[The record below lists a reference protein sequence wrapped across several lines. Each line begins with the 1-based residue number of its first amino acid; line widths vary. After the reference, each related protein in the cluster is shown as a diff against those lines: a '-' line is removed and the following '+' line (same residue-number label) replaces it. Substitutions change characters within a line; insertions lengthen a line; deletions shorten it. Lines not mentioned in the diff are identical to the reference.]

1 MTPEQKIQFM
11 TAAMNQGLLALPA
24 CRPNPPVGC
33 VAVRDGEIIASGFTQ
48 PPGQHH
54 AEAAVLAKLSG
65 DVSGVSLF
73 VTLEPCSFV
82 GRTPS
87 CAHSIVEQGVKQVYV
102 GLIDPHSKNQGRGN
116 AVLEAAGVKVETGIL
131 KAKLDTVLG
140 PYLIT
145 DQ

>member
-1 MTPEQKIQFM
+1 MTPEQKLQFM
-11 TAAMNQGLLALPA
+11 TAAMNEGQRALPA

-33 VAVRDGEIIASGFTQ
+33 VAVREGQIIASGFTL

-54 AEAAVLAKLSG
+54 AEASVLAQLAG

-87 CAHSIVEQGVKQVYV
+87 CAHTIVEQGIEHVYV
-102 GLIDPHSKNQGRGN
+102 GLIDPHSRNQGRGI
-116 AVLEAAGVKVETGIL
+116 AVLEEAGVKVETGIL
-131 KAKLDTVLG
+131 KAKLNTVLG

-145 DQ
+145 NE